1 MRGTKLELA
10 SLDLSIYTAP
20 SAASTERIAVIIVS
34 YTPTPSLVTDAAFGA
49 PAGMAVG
56 PTRVHRH

>member
-1 MRGTKLELA
+1 M
-10 SLDLSIYTAP
+10 
-20 SAASTERIAVIIVS
+20 IIVS

>member
-1 MRGTKLELA
+1 MRGAKHELA
-10 SLDLSIYTAP
+10 PFDLSIY
-20 SAASTERIAVIIVS
+20 SASLPAFVERSAVIIVS

-56 PTRVHRH
+56 PTPVHRH

>member
-1 MRGTKLELA
+1 MSGTNRELA
-10 SLDLSIYTAP
+10 SFDLSIYTAFP
-20 SAASTERIAVIIVS
+20 TALAERIAVIIVS